1 MNGSRKIHNVS
12 QGSPRSP
19 NTSGLIEHP
28 HTHRPKSNLFSLHDR
43 GAVSRPSSLQRM
55 KKMKAQKEKVVD
67 YIVKYLKRTQ
77 EPKVAIDSEKQLA
90 LTRNLKE
97 FLNYLEDKNIIQSG
111 TTQLEDPAA
120 VQSLIRDLMK
130 LDLSKFYQV
139 APKKKDKK
147 KGSRSKPPDPRRE
160 REPQPRHLQRQPREQ
175 EQAETLQAEVQRPGE
190 RCDLQ
195 QLHDQQQPG
204 GQGHLLRPQHGP
216 EPAFQQRQN
225 QDGSQLED
233 ELPKA
238 LRVLEA

>member
-1 MNGSRKIHNVS
+1 MKRASKENRLSKENHCVEPGMKLKAIKRKITGSSLNASRQSSGGRKSAVNPRTQNSLTGLRDSKLSKRKHTYSNLSQNTPMNGCRKIHNVS

-43 GAVSRPSSLQRM
+43 SAVSRPSSLQRM

-111 TTQLEDPAA
+111 STQLEDPAA

-147 KGSRSKPPDPRRE
+147 KGS
-160 REPQPRHLQRQPREQ
+160 
-175 EQAETLQAEVQRPGE
+175 
-190 RCDLQ
+190 
-195 QLHDQQQPG
+195 
-204 GQGHLLRPQHGP
+204 
-216 EPAFQQRQN
+216 
-225 QDGSQLED
+225 
-233 ELPKA
+233 
-238 LRVLEA
+238 